1 GRGARRDD
9 GSFEGSRIPDGS
21 RSQDLV
27 RLESED
33 HSMSKRTIKM
43 EMDLNRVEGDVEIK
57 LEVEGHTVVDAWCIG
72 TTYRGYEQ
80 ILLGR
85 DPKDVLVISPRICG
99 ICSTSQ
105 LYAAVTALEVA
116 YQSPIAPNGTRI
128 RNLCLMAESVMNDAR
143 HT

>member
-1 GRGARRDD
+1 MSRRDRC
-9 GSFEGSRIPDGS
+9 SVEGSRIPDGS
-21 RSQDLV
+21 RSRGLV
-27 RLESED
+27 PLESEGR
-33 HSMSKRTIKM
+33 SMSKRTIKM

-85 DPKDVLVISPRICG
+85 DPKDVLVITPRICG

-105 LYAAVTALEVA
+105 LYAAT
-116 YQSPIAPNGTRI
+116 T
-128 RNLCLMAESVMNDAR
+128 
-143 HT
+143 